1 MARPTKLAEKRVSA
15 VLEVI
20 AAGGSRATAANAAGI
35 TPSTLYE
42 WLRRGKKEHNASA
55 LDPDHDYTVRELRV
69 LGKTVHV
76 PGYSRLRRPN
86 WLTR

>member
-20 AAGGSRATAANAAGI
+20 AAGGSRATGANAAGI

-55 LDPDHDYTVRELRV
+55 LDPDHDYTVRELR
-69 LGKTVHV
+69 G
-76 PGYSRLRRPN
+76 SARRFTYPD
-86 WLTR
+86 TPDCAGRIG